1 MTTAAHLSWPA
12 NGVAL
17 VTLHNPPRN
26 FGTNEL
32 AARILACVTEADK
45 AGASVVVLASDL
57 PGIFISHWSLSA
69 LVDTYSRSPGGP
81 ARARPPGL
89 FDLLETLPVVTIAAN
104 NGQAWGGG
112 AELSWACDLRIAAQS
127 ATYGQPEV
135 ALGILPGG
143 GGTTRLE
150 RLIGT
155 TRCMAMVLDGR
166 PITAQQALAMGAIN
180 QVVPDAELR
189 TQAIAWASHIAQW
202 PRAAL
207 AAAKR
212 AVVEGRDLP
221 LAAARRNEVQIF
233 SETARR
239 TDALDRLRAAQ
250 ARYDAGADSYE
261 AIGLPQPNP
270 PDPPDPPNPPD
281 PPDLPNPPNDPTD

>member
-1 MTTAAHLSWPA
+1 MTPAAHLSWPA
-12 NGVAL
+12 TGVAL
-17 VTLHNPPRN
+17 VTLDNPPRN
-26 FGTNEL
+26 FGNNGL
-32 AARILACVTEADK
+32 ALRILACVTEADK

-57 PGIFISHWSLSA
+57 PGIFTSHWSLSA
-69 LVDTYSRSPGGP
+69 LVDAYSRPPGGP
-81 ARARPPGL
+81 ARVRPPGL
-89 FDLLETLPVVTIAAN
+89 FDVLETLPVVTMAAN

-112 AELSWACDLRIAAQS
+112 AELSWACDLRIAAES

-135 ALGILPGG
+135 ALGIIPGG

-150 RLIGT
+150 RLIGS
-155 TRCMAMVLDGR
+155 TRCLAMVLDGR

-180 QVVPDAELR
+180 QVVPDSELR
-189 TQAIAWASHIAQW
+189 AQAIAWAVHIAQW

-212 AVVEGRDLP
+212 ALVEGRDLP
-221 LAAARRNEVQIF
+221 MAAARRNEVQLF

-239 TDALDRLRAAQ
+239 ADAQALMAAAQ

-261 AIGLPQPNP
+261 AIGLTR
-270 PDPPDPPNPPD
+270 
-281 PPDLPNPPNDPTD
+281 PTGMASPGSPSL

>member
-12 NGVAL
+12 TGVAL
-17 VTLHNPPRN
+17 VTLANPPRN
-26 FGTNEL
+26 FGNNEL
-32 AARILACVTEADK
+32 AAKILACVVEADK

-69 LVDTYSRSPGGP
+69 LIDAYSRPPGGP
-81 ARARPPGL
+81 TRARAPGL

-112 AELSWACDLRIAAQS
+112 AELSWACDLRIAAES

-135 ALGILPGG
+135 ALGIIPGG

-150 RLIGT
+150 RLIGS

-180 QVVPDAELR
+180 QVVPDDQLR
-189 TQAIAWASHIAQW
+189 AQAIAWAAHIAQW

-212 AVVEGRDLP
+212 ALVEGRDLP

-239 TDALDRLRAAQ
+239 ADALDRLRAAQ

-261 AIGLPQPNP
+261 AIGLARP
-270 PDPPDPPNPPD
+270 PGAKP
-281 PPDLPNPPNDPTD
+281 